1 MDPVQP
7 EASVV
12 QTGLGLKYIGEHAFG
27 YSGTVSVSDSELDL
41 LSFDSGSGYIVAK
54 IMFNYAAESSNNFTY
69 RIRING
75 EVVQLYI
82 VDHTLQ
88 YTEPDNT
95 IHLIIPP
102 FTTVRCTAKNDTGD
116 SGRLQICS
124 LIGRVYGAK

>member
-12 QTGLGLKYIGEHAFG
+12 QTGLALKYIGEHAFA
-27 YSGTVSVSDSELDL
+27 YSGTITVDDNETDL
-41 LSFDSGSGYIVAK
+41 LNFTSGSGYIVAK

-69 RIRING
+69 RIRFN
-75 EVVQLYI
+75 EAVVQLYI

-88 YTEPDNT
+88 YTEPDNF
-95 IHLIIPP
+95 INVIIPP

-124 LIGRVYGAK
+124 LTGRVYGVK